1 MINDCYMAKWT
12 LKQLQEIPSTFSLP
26 LNSKVSQLLFS
37 RGFVLEED
45 ISKFINPDY
54 ETDSPSPFLFHDMK
68 KVMER
73 IALARDEKQ
82 QVVIFGD
89 YDADGITSSAILKET
104 FDLLGLNSY
113 VYIPNKHNEGYGI
126 NAGAL
131 DGFKDKNA
139 KLIITVDC
147 GITSIAEVEKAN
159 LLGMDVIITDHH
171 HVPDTLPK
179 AFAIINPNQKDC
191 GYPFSDLAGVGVA
204 FKVVQAIF
212 QDLMPEKIQFS
223 KWMLDLVAIGT
234 IADCVPLVGENR
246 LFVKYG
252 LIVLSKTRRVG
263 LLELFTV
270 GRIDINE
277 NEIPDTKKVSFYI
290 APRIN
295 AAGRIN
301 HASLAYNLVTEKDT
315 AVARNLALELEANNT
330 ERQKI
335 TEGIVSEVRVLAE
348 NSFKDKKF
356 IFAISEHFS
365 IGVVGLVAGRIA
377 QKYNKPVAIFQK
389 SEDISKGSFRSIP
402 QINIIETIG
411 ECKELLLKHGGHSQA
426 AGVSIANENIEKFYE
441 KMNELISAKLEGVDL
456 AEEFKIDGELL
467 AEEINFDLVDDLDK
481 LKPFGQGN
489 DEPIFVIRD
498 LIVREKR
505 NIGTGNKHIK
515 FFLSPADGS
524 PKIFEAISFNGYE
537 KYLKILQ
544 DDKIDIACNVQ
555 KDEWN
560 GNKKIQLTLI
570 DLKIV

>member
-1 MINDCYMAKWT
+1 M
-12 LKQLQEIPSTFSLP
+12 QEIPSTFSLA
-26 LNSKVSQLLFS
+26 LNSKVCQLLFS
-37 RGFVLEED
+37 RGLTTEKE
-45 ISKFINPDY
+45 ISEFITPNY
-54 ETDSPSPFLFHDMK
+54 QTDSLSPFAFRDME
-68 KVMER
+68 KVVER
-73 IALARDEKQ
+73 IKTARDNKE

-104 FDLLGLNSY
+104 FDCLGVESF
-113 VYIPNKHNEGYGI
+113 VYIPNKHKEGYGI
-126 NAGAL
+126 NSDAIAM
-131 DGFKDKNA
+131 FKEKNA
-139 KLIITVDC
+139 SLIITVDC
-147 GITSIAEVEKAN
+147 GITSISEVEKAN
-159 LLGMDVIITDHH
+159 SFGMDVIITDHH
-171 HVPDTLPK
+171 HVPENLPN
-179 AFAIINPNQKDC
+179 AYAIINPHQDGC
-191 GYPFSDLAGVGVA
+191 GYPFADLAGVGVA

-212 QDLMPEKIQFS
+212 EKLMPEKIQLS

-252 LIVLSKTRRVG
+252 LVVLSKTRRVG

-301 HASLAYNLVTEKDT
+301 HASLAYNLVVEKD
-315 AVARNLALELEANNT
+315 VIKARDFALELEANNA

-335 TEGIVSEVRVLAE
+335 TEKIVDEVKVLAE

-365 IGVVGLVAGRIA
+365 IGVVGLVAGKIA

-389 SEDISKGSFRSIP
+389 SEQVSKGSFRSIP

-411 ECKELLLKHGGHSQA
+411 QCSELLVKYGGHSQA
-426 AGVSIANENIEKFYE
+426 AGVSVANENLEKFYE
-441 KMNELISAKLEGVDL
+441 KMDSLISGQLEGIELV
-456 AEEFKIDGELL
+456 EEFKIDGEIQTG
-467 AEEINFDLVDDLDK
+467 EIDFDLVEDLEK

-505 NIGTGNKHIK
+505 DIGTGNKHIK
-515 FFLSPADGS
+515 LFLSPSDGS

-537 KYLKILQ
+537 KYRNVLQ
-544 DDKIDIACNVQ
+544 NDHIDIACNIQ

-560 GNKKIQLTLI
+560 GNKKIQLT
-570 DLKIV
+570 IVDVKVI

>member
-1 MINDCYMAKWT
+1 MAKWT
-12 LKQLQEIPSTFSLP
+12 LKELQEIPSTFSLA
-26 LNSKVSQLLFS
+26 LNSKVCQLLFS
-37 RGFVLEED
+37 RGLTTEKE
-45 ISKFINPDY
+45 ISEFITPNY
-54 ETDSPSPFLFHDMK
+54 QTDSLSPFAFRDME
-68 KVMER
+68 KVVER
-73 IALARDEKQ
+73 IKTARDNKE

-104 FDLLGLNSY
+104 FDCLGVESF
-113 VYIPNKHNEGYGI
+113 VYIPNKHKEGYGI
-126 NAGAL
+126 NSDAIAM
-131 DGFKDKNA
+131 FKEKNA
-139 KLIITVDC
+139 SLIITVDC
-147 GITSIAEVEKAN
+147 GITSISEVEKAN
-159 LLGMDVIITDHH
+159 SFGMDVIITDHH
-171 HVPDTLPK
+171 HVPENLPN
-179 AFAIINPNQKDC
+179 AYAIINPHQDGC
-191 GYPFSDLAGVGVA
+191 GYPFADLAGVGVA

-212 QDLMPEKIQFS
+212 EKLMPEKIQLS

-252 LIVLSKTRRVG
+252 LVVLSKTRRVG

-301 HASLAYNLVTEKDT
+301 HASLAYNLVVEKD
-315 AVARNLALELEANNT
+315 VIKARDFALELEANNA

-335 TEGIVSEVRVLAE
+335 TEKIVDEVKVLAE

-365 IGVVGLVAGRIA
+365 IGVVGLVAGKIA

-389 SEDISKGSFRSIP
+389 SEQVSKGSFRSIP

-411 ECKELLLKHGGHSQA
+411 QCSELLVKYGGHSQA
-426 AGVSIANENIEKFYE
+426 AGVSVANENLEKFYE
-441 KMNELISAKLEGVDL
+441 KMDSLISGQLEGIELV
-456 AEEFKIDGELL
+456 EEFKIDGEIQTG
-467 AEEINFDLVDDLDK
+467 EIDFDLVEDLEK

-505 NIGTGNKHIK
+505 DIGTGNKHIK
-515 FFLSPADGS
+515 LFLSPSDGS

-537 KYLKILQ
+537 KYRNVLQ
-544 DDKIDIACNVQ
+544 NDHIDIACNIQ

-560 GNKKIQLTLI
+560 GNKKIQLT
-570 DLKIV
+570 IVDVKVI